1 MPEETLPLETPVP
14 KKKGW
19 FQKIPK
25 DILLSPGGMVLI
37 FFALFMEILDWIPIP
52 IFDQIWELPLE
63 IVFVVL
69 LSIIAKTSFKSAI
82 IPLVIE
88 RIPIISDVLPTWFL
102 RMFV

>member
-1 MPEETLPLETPVP
+1 
-14 KKKGW
+14 
-19 FQKIPK
+19 
-25 DILLSPGGMVLI
+25 LI